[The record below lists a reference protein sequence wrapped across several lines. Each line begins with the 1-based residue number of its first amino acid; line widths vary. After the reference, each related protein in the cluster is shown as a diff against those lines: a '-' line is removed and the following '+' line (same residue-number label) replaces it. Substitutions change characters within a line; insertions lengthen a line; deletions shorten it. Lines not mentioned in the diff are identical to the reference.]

1 MQQQATVQKVTMAQQ
16 GPELS
21 ELVQGYWRLA
31 EWNMA
36 PQQRLTFLKQHIEL
50 GISTVDHADIYG
62 NYQCETLFGEALALE
77 PSLREQIE
85 IVTKCDI
92 K

>member
-1 MQQQATVQKVTMAQQ
+1 MQQSKVVPKATIAPQ

-31 EWNMA
+31 EWHMT

-50 GISTVDHADIYG
+50 G
-62 NYQCETLFGEALALE
+62 
-77 PSLREQIE
+77 
-85 IVTKCDI
+85 
-92 K
+92 

>member
-31 EWNMA
+31 EWNMT

-50 GISTVDHADIYG
+50 GSVPLITRTFTVTINVKH
-62 NYQCETLFGEALALE
+62 CLVK
-77 PSLREQIE
+77 P
-85 IVTKCDI
+85 
-92 K
+92 